1 MENRKLVRRN
11 ERILISVTSLCVVIV
26 FTMLAAQPKL
36 MSDVFVMQ
44 AAMPAMTNTSIV
56 AKVYG
61 GDYKYAAM
69 LTVVSTLLVM
79 SQGLTDSS
87 FKYHLESAKKNGVT
101 KTEMAE
107 ILTYPMSGQY
117 R

>member
-1 MENRKLVRRN
+1 MNEELTAGNGGKVCDLSAVRYG
-11 ERILISVTSLCVVIV
+11 LSPFFAL
-26 FTMLAAQPKL
+26 PKL

-69 LTVVSTLLVM
+69 LTVVSTLLAVITTPFYM
-79 SQGLTDSS
+79 WVLRG
-87 FKYHLESAKKNGVT
+87 
-101 KTEMAE
+101 
-107 ILTYPMSGQY
+107 
-117 R
+117 